1 MTLVYV
7 VSNDE
12 QNVRQSILDTVGVA
26 VESLGDAMH
35 LRDKT
40 PDAKIF
46 VVSIRE
52 YDARLI

>member
-7 VSNDE
+7 VSNE
-12 QNVRQSILDTVGVA
+12 AQNVRQSILDTVGVA

-40 PDAKIF
+40 PGSKIF
-46 VVSIRE
+46 IVDIRE
-52 YDARLI
+52 YDVP